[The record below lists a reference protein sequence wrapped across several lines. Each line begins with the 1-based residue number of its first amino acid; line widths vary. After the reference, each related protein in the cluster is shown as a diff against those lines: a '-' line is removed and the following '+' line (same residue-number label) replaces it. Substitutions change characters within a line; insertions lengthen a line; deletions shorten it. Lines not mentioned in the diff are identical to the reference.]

1 MTEGGGHAYELGVGP
16 VPVSKGVLPSVEIM
30 RMLFNDESTRFG
42 DPKDREV
49 VTKGYL
55 DLRREV
61 EAFEK
66 EGRLERIII

>member
-1 MTEGGGHAYELGVGP
+1 MSWASVRLTGAYGP
-16 VPVSKGVLPSVEIM
+16 VPVSKGVLVPSVEIM
-30 RMLFNDESTRFG
+30 RMLLNDESTRFG